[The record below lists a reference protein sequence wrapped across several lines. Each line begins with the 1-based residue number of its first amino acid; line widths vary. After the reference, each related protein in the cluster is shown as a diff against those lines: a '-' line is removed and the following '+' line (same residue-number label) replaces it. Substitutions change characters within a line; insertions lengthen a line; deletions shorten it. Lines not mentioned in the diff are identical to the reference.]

1 MLLVV
6 TCWSLLIAVSLIWR
20 QGMTSKTMDVL
31 TRFVFYIPFFRVFT
45 RLTCQALD
53 QMQVAKC
60 FLLHSSRANDELKF
74 IVNRCDSF
82 ASYWQQFIQK
92 KYYLILLSHTEKN
105 HFIHPTISLTISPIA
120 SQSPYVTIVCI
131 VVECLPGSGDRLWPK
146 KKREMPPLLN
156 IWKKIYEPFTW
167 SMRISAWVLRLG
179 RAEVFWDLVRS
190 ILLPNL
196 RHVPDQPC
204 KPPAPVLRVPGLH
217 EFALP
222 TLPHQLSCRC
232 FSPALW
238 ICGNGQCN

>member
-1 MLLVV
+1 MLQKYVTVTGWWVLDSVAVSCNYTANMSGLFQRYTKMLLVV

-92 KYYLILLSHTEKN
+92 KYS
-105 HFIHPTISLTISPIA
+105 HFIISHWKKSLHSPHYLTYHLTHCLTI
-120 SQSPYVTIVCI
+120 TIRHH
-131 VVECLPGSGDRLWPK
+131 CLHCGWVFTRLW
-146 KKREMPPLLN
+146 R
-156 IWKKIYEPFTW
+156 
-167 SMRISAWVLRLG
+167 
-179 RAEVFWDLVRS
+179 
-190 ILLPNL
+190 
-196 RHVPDQPC
+196 
-204 KPPAPVLRVPGLH
+204 
-217 EFALP
+217 
-222 TLPHQLSCRC
+222 
-232 FSPALW
+232 
-238 ICGNGQCN
+238 